1 LGTINQYAMTDI
13 DGKNK
18 TEKILATATGQ
29 VDWLTDTTI
38 ENSSAANYTP
48 AACCCARYHT
58 LGT

>member
-1 LGTINQYAMTDI
+1 MTDI

-38 ENSSAANYTP
+38 ENNSAANYTP